1 MALSAEQI
9 LVIRNYVT
17 ELQRTNPSGWVKDL
31 TSAMDQFDV
40 SPSMLQEAYPD
51 ISVSEIQNAYN
62 QSNPTGKFSTSRPQ
76 PELKPEPQPEPEPEP
91 QPSVSEQNIR
101 DVYQRYLN
109 RSPNAT
115 ELQGWLDYSKTNSPE
130 QTANAFLAGARDE
143 LTSVTQQGY
152 QAALNRAPTEA
163 EVRALVDYAI
173 ENGAQAAVDKFN
185 TDVQAELN
193 RARQPEP
200 EPQPVSA
207 VDNIKRQLRAQYDAV
222 VAQQPSLKYKF
233 EDRLDSIF
241 QTQAETLADA
251 GITDIT
257 QVGRKFDYGF
267 DDAAPPRNYSGGFGG
282 TDGVLTPVVTYR
294 MYLIDKRTG
303 KRLETSESS
312 PLQIADDQE
321 TPVTIFDN
329 QPADQVKLPPT
340 QIWGSP
346 EFAGGRDMFNV
357 VFNDQNQP
365 VFLPVWEPLGD
376 NKDFGDFVLASVRF
390 LLPFYIPILGEALH
404 STAFGQAIGATA
416 STVLAGGATGAIIA
430 DAAGGDPL
438 KGFVSG
444 AVGSFTSTTYANQV
458 GKALGIVNDAAAT
471 IVGNGI
477 INSLMS
483 GVQAEVLG
491 GDVGESMLAGF
502 GFGAITANPAEIAN
516 LLVGG
521 EENLAFLVRNTNL
534 SVENLQ
540 NIITTSVANSLVTE
554 MRGGNFVDALGEN
567 LLVGGV
573 STSAGNQIRDLIGNN
588 LSPQARESLVTI
600 GRGAVDVGVRAE
612 LNNQN
617 VRLALENAAPY
628 IFTAGAVSYQ
638 QTLDAINRQPKLAS
652 LPEQSKLLLATL
664 DTGTLNDATNSLEAD
679 VINSFAQQIQE
690 LPDITVTAKRTILD
704 DALKLGVDVW
714 DRMSSF
720 LGEYANYQKDQVVRS
735 IIGLTNVTQ
744 SIYGVAGGGPEG
756 LLAGNIQAL
765 DRVKQSLNQL
775 LSAEA
780 IQDRASSLRILREAE
795 NGGFLDQVL
804 SGFEAFVQDPAGYTS
819 EALGSVIPNLVVG
832 GVTSGASFVSRLL
845 PQIGVNI
852 ASTVGDVKNSIYE
865 AVFTQAKRAG
875 LSDVEAAALGTQ
887 AQDYGGANTDVM
899 GLAAAISAFTTM
911 FPGSFEQQI
920 VNQIAAKSAR
930 DVALRAG
937 TAALSESFQEG
948 VLAAQNA
955 ISQNFAINR
964 IPDPREQ
971 MIAEV
976 GEFTEAGRA
985 IREMINQTPWQRALT
1000 QGVWGQAVV
1009 DALSGGVVGAGA
1021 SLGLSAA
1028 DINQWAQENAVE
1040 RGDWELLDAPGKGS
1054 ELIVKNFFD
1063 PEVID
1068 VFVRE
1073 VGAQRL
1079 TGPDGDGAVETETPL
1094 LTGPTDQEV
1103 IDVTDIT
1110 GDQDVIDVTD
1120 ISPPPDIPPA
1130 PPEVITP
1137 EPNPIPQPEPQPEP
1151 EPEPSPTT
1159 PAVNLQEQ
1167 VASILS
1173 QNLNDL
1179 QLNLQE
1185 VNLMVQSTMQQLDAA
1200 QTELQ
1205 NLIDSGDLDTLSRAE
1220 LTQIESNL
1228 NNLMTAAETALQDL
1242 VLTETKIDQ
1251 IVAVQGKPVSDQEA
1265 QTIIEQGGLPEP
1277 DAPDFE
1283 RFPRVDIVPAQDL
1296 APAPE
1301 PQPEP
1306 DVTRP
1311 PPITPVDVEAAEPS
1325 VPPTTEP
1332 ETGPPLALEPSPDEP
1347 PPEGTVLPTPE
1358 VDLVV
1363 PPDGEEEPL
1372 PEEEP
1377 PAEEDEV
1384 TPLRPIL
1391 IFEQPGERPNLP
1403 FSPRVTGEA
1412 LASIL
1417 GAKKPLFAGDPEKQR
1432 AVWNKRSL
1440 KLLSEAL
1447 RL

>member
-17 ELQRTNPSGWVKDL
+17 ELQRINPSGWVKDL

-40 SPSMLQEAYPD
+40 SPSMLQEAYSD
-51 ISVSEIQNAYN
+51 ISVSEIQSAYN

-76 PELKPEPQPEPEPEP
+76 PQPQPQPQPKPEPQP
-91 QPSVSEQNIR
+91 QP
-101 DVYQRYLN
+101 
-109 RSPNAT
+109 A
-115 ELQGWLDYSKTNSPE
+115 
-130 QTANAFLAGARDE
+130 
-143 LTSVTQQGY
+143 
-152 QAALNRAPTEA
+152 
-163 EVRALVDYAI
+163 
-173 ENGAQAAVDKFN
+173 
-185 TDVQAELN
+185 
-193 RARQPEP
+193 
-200 EPQPVSA
+200 SA

-222 VAQQPSLKYKF
+222 VAQQPQLKYKF
-233 EDRLDSIF
+233 EDRLDRIF
-241 QTQAETLADA
+241 EGQAQMLADA

-257 QVGRKFDYGF
+257 QVGRKFEYLGGEG
-267 DDAAPPRNYSGGFGG
+267 ALPPRNYSGGFGG
-282 TDGVLTPVVTYR
+282 TNVGMEWLPVSLGSS
-294 MYLIDKRTG
+294 YLIDKRTG
-303 KRLETSESS
+303 KKLELDKSYEGNF
-312 PLQIADDQE
+312 QIQPEVYENIPNLIAN
-321 TPVTIFDN
+321 T
-329 QPADQVKLPPT
+329 PADQVKTPNI
-340 QIWGSP
+340 QYWGRAQLGS
-346 EFAGGRDMFNV
+346 GIDIFNV
-357 VFNDQNQP
+357 VFNDQDQP
-365 VFLPVWEPLGD
+365 VFIPTWSPGREGSF
-376 NKDFGDFVLASVRF
+376 KDFIIASAKF
-390 LLPFYIPILGEALH
+390 LLPFYIPVLGEALH

-416 STVLAGGATGAIIA
+416 SNVLAGGATGAIIA

-444 AVGSFTSTTYANQV
+444 AVGSFTSTTYANEV

-540 NIITTSVANSLVTE
+540 NIITTSAANSLITE
-554 MRGGNFVDALGEN
+554 MRGGNFADALGEN
-567 LLVGGV
+567 LLAGGI

-679 VINSFAQQIQE
+679 VINSFVENVQNPE
-690 LPDITVTAKRTILD
+690 NLPYLIGNITVSAQRTILD
-704 DALKLGVDVW
+704 DALKLAMDVW

-720 LGEYANYQKDQVVRS
+720 LGQYANYQKDQVVRS

-744 SIYGVAGGGPEG
+744 SIYGIAGAGPEG
-756 LLAGNIQAL
+756 LLAGDIQAL
-765 DRVKQSLNQL
+765 DQVKQSLNQL

-780 IQDRASSLRILREAE
+780 IQDRAASLRILKEAE

-819 EALGSVIPNLVVG
+819 EALGSVIPNLVVA

-875 LSDVEAAALGTQ
+875 LSDVEATALGTQ
-887 AQDYGGANTDVM
+887 AQDYGGANTDM
-899 GLAAAISAFTTM
+899 MALAATISAATTV
-911 FPGSFEQQI
+911 FPGSFEQQLI
-920 VNQIAAKSAR
+920 KQIAAKSAR

-937 TAALSESFQEG
+937 TASLIEAGTEG
-948 VLAAQNA
+948 VLSTQNA
-955 ISQNFAINR
+955 IAQNLAVNR

-971 MIAEV
+971 MIREV
-976 GEFTEAGRA
+976 GENTEAGRA

-1040 RGDWELLDAPGKGS
+1040 RGDWEVLDAPGKGS

-1120 ISPPPDIPPA
+1120 IEPTPSAPDSPP
-1130 PPEVITP
+1130 VITQPVDVTP
-1137 EPNPIPQPEPQPEP
+1137 E
-1151 EPEPSPTT
+1151 TT

-1242 VLTETKIDQ
+1242 ALTETKIDQ

-1283 RFPRVDIVPAQDL
+1283 PFPRVDIVPAQDL

-1301 PQPEP
+1301 SQPQPQPEP
-1306 DVTRP
+1306 DFTRP
-1311 PPITPVDVEAAEPS
+1311 SPITPVDVEAAEPS

-1332 ETGPPLALEPSPDEP
+1332 EGRPPLALEPSPDEP

-1432 AVWNKRSL
+1432 DVWNKRSL

>member
-40 SPSMLQEAYPD
+40 SPSMLQEAYSD
-51 ISVSEIQNAYN
+51 INVSEIQSAYN

-76 PELKPEPQPEPEPEP
+76 PQPQPEPEPEP

-185 TDVQAELN
+185 TDAQAELD

-200 EPQPVSA
+200 QPQPASA
-207 VDNIKRQLRAQYDAV
+207 VDNIKRQLRLQYDAV
-222 VAQQPSLKYKF
+222 VAQQPQLKYKF
-233 EDRLDSIF
+233 EDRLDRIF
-241 QTQAETLADA
+241 EGQAQMLADA

-257 QVGRKFDYGF
+257 QVGRKFEYLGGEG
-267 DDAAPPRNYSGGFGG
+267 AGPPRNYSGGFGG
-282 TDGVLTPVVTYR
+282 TNVGGEWLPVSLGSS
-294 MYLIDKRTG
+294 YLIDKRTG
-303 KRLETSESS
+303 KKLELDKSYEGNF
-312 PLQIADDQE
+312 QIEPEVYENIPNLIAN
-321 TPVTIFDN
+321 T
-329 QPADQVKLPPT
+329 PADQVKTPNI
-340 QIWGSP
+340 QYWGRAQLGS
-346 EFAGGRDMFNV
+346 GIDIFNV
-357 VFNDQNQP
+357 VFNDQDQP
-365 VFLPVWEPLGD
+365 VFIPTWSPGREGSF
-376 NKDFGDFVLASVRF
+376 KDFIIASAKF
-390 LLPFYIPILGEALH
+390 LLPFYIPVLGEALH

-416 STVLAGGATGAIIA
+416 SNVLAGGATGAIIA

-444 AVGSFTSTTYANQV
+444 AVGSFTSTTYANEV
-458 GKALGIVNDAAAT
+458 GKAVGIANDAAAT

-502 GFGAITANPAEIAN
+502 GVGAITANPAEIAN

-573 STSAGNQIRDLIGNN
+573 STSAGNQIRNLIGEN

-664 DTGTLNDATNSLEAD
+664 DTGTVSDASNGLEQE
-679 VINSFAQQIQE
+679 VFNSFVRQVTE
-690 LPDITVTAKRTILD
+690 LPNIEVRAKRTILD
-704 DALKLGVDVW
+704 DALKLGMDVW

-744 SIYGVAGGGPEG
+744 SIYGIAGGGPEG
-756 LLAGNIQAL
+756 GLATNIQAL

-780 IQDRASSLRILREAE
+780 IQDRASSLRILKEAE

-865 AVFTQAKRAG
+865 AVFKQAKRAG
-875 LSDVEAAALGTQ
+875 LSDVEATALGTE
-887 AQDYGGANTDVM
+887 AQDYGGANTDM
-899 GLAAAISAFTTM
+899 MALAATISAATTM
-911 FPGSFEQQI
+911 FPGSFEVQI

-937 TAALSESFQEG
+937 TASLIEAGTEG
-948 VLAAQNA
+948 VLSTQNA
-955 ISQNFAINR
+955 IAQNLAVNR

-971 MIAEV
+971 MIREV
-976 GEFTEAGRA
+976 GENTEAGRA

-1040 RGDWELLDAPGKGS
+1040 RGDWEVLDAPGKGS

-1079 TGPDGDGAVETETPL
+1079 PSPDPL
-1094 LTGPTDQEV
+1094 ALPAPS
-1103 IDVTDIT
+1103 
-1110 GDQDVIDVTD
+1110 DQDVIDVTD
-1120 ISPPPDIPPA
+1120 IEPTPPA
-1130 PPEVITP
+1130 PVSPPVITQPVDVTP
-1137 EPNPIPQPEPQPEP
+1137 EPTPIVQPQPQ
-1151 EPEPSPTT
+1151 PSPTT

-1173 QNLNDL
+1173 QNLNNL

-1200 QTELQ
+1200 QNELQ
-1205 NLIDSGDLDTLSRAE
+1205 NLINSGDLDTLSRAE

-1242 VLTETKIDQ
+1242 ALTETKIDQ

-1277 DAPDFE
+1277 DVPDFKP
-1283 RFPRVDIVPAQDL
+1283 FPRVDIVPAQDL

-1301 PQPEP
+1301 PQPQPQPEP
-1306 DVTRP
+1306 DFTRP
-1311 PPITPVDVEAAEPS
+1311 PPITPVDVEAAEPT

-1332 ETGPPLALEPSPDEP
+1332 EGRPPLVLQPSLDEP
-1347 PPEGTVLPTPE
+1347 PPEGTVLPAPE

-1391 IFEQPGERPNLP
+1391 IFEQPGERPNIP
-1403 FSPRVTGEA
+1403 FSSRVTGEA

-1417 GAKKPLFAGDPEKQR
+1417 GAKAPIFAGDPEKQR

>member
-17 ELQRTNPSGWVKDL
+17 ELQRTNPNNWVNDL
-31 TSAMDQFDV
+31 AAAMDQFDV
-40 SPSMLQEAYPD
+40 SPSMLQEAYSD
-51 ISVSEIQNAYN
+51 ISVSQIQDTYN
-62 QSNPTGKFSTSRPQ
+62 QSRPSGKFSTARPQ
-76 PELKPEPQPEPEPEP
+76 DVGPPSPTTTAPPPPPQEKITIRPEAIQNIEQPATTPTIQQDPTLVTVQAQQPQPQP
-91 QPSVSEQNIR
+91 QP
-101 DVYQRYLN
+101 
-109 RSPNAT
+109 A
-115 ELQGWLDYSKTNSPE
+115 
-130 QTANAFLAGARDE
+130 
-143 LTSVTQQGY
+143 
-152 QAALNRAPTEA
+152 
-163 EVRALVDYAI
+163 
-173 ENGAQAAVDKFN
+173 
-185 TDVQAELN
+185 
-193 RARQPEP
+193 
-200 EPQPVSA
+200 SA
-207 VDNIKRQLRAQYDAV
+207 VNNIKRQLRAQYDAV
-222 VAQQPSLKYKF
+222 VAQQPQLKYKF
-233 EDRLDSIF
+233 EDRLDRIF
-241 QTQAETLADA
+241 EGQAQMLADA

-257 QVGRKFDYGF
+257 QVGRKFEYLGGEG
-267 DDAAPPRNYSGGFGG
+267 AGPPRNYSGGLGG
-282 TDGVLTPVVTYR
+282 TDVGMEWLPVSLGSS
-294 MYLIDKRTG
+294 YLIDKRTG
-303 KRLETSESS
+303 KKLELDKSYEGNF
-312 PLQIADDQE
+312 QIEPEVYENIPNLSAN
-321 TPVTIFDN
+321 T
-329 QPADQVKLPPT
+329 PADQVKTPNI
-340 QIWGSP
+340 QYWGRAQLGS
-346 EFAGGRDMFNV
+346 GIDIFNV
-357 VFNDQNQP
+357 VFNDQDQP
-365 VFLPVWEPLGD
+365 VFIPTWSPGREGSF
-376 NKDFGDFVLASVRF
+376 KDFIIASAKF
-390 LLPFYIPILGEALH
+390 LLPFYIPVLGEALH

-416 STVLAGGATGAIIA
+416 SNVIAGGATGAIIA

-483 GVQAEVLG
+483 GVQAELLG

-540 NIITTSVANSLVTE
+540 NIITTSAANSLITE
-554 MRGGNFVDALGEN
+554 MRGGNFVNALGEN
-567 LLVGGV
+567 LLAGGI
-573 STSAGNQIRDLIGNN
+573 STSAGNQIRDLIGKN

-638 QTLDAINRQPKLAS
+638 QTLDAINNQPKLAS
-652 LPEQSKLLLATL
+652 LPENSKLLLATL

-720 LGEYANYQKDQVVRS
+720 LGEYARYQKDQVVRS

-744 SIYGVAGGGPEG
+744 SIYGIAGGGPEG
-756 LLAGNIQAL
+756 GLATNIQAL

-780 IQDRASSLRILREAE
+780 IQDRASSLRILKEAE

-875 LSDVEAAALGTQ
+875 LSDVEATALGTQ
-887 AQDYGGANTDVM
+887 AQAYGGANTDRM
-899 GLAAAISAFTTM
+899 ALAATISAATTM
-911 FPGSFEQQI
+911 FPGSFEVQI

-937 TAALSESFQEG
+937 TAGLIEAGQEG
-948 VLAAQNA
+948 VLSAQNA
-955 ISQNFAINR
+955 ISQNLAVNR

-971 MIAEV
+971 MIREV
-976 GEFTEAGRA
+976 GENTEAGRA

-1009 DALSGGVVGAGA
+1009 DALAAGTTGVGL
-1021 SLGLSAA
+1021 SLGLSAS
-1028 DINQWAQENAVE
+1028 DISQWAQENAVE

-1079 TGPDGDGAVETETPL
+1079 PSPDPL
-1094 LTGPTDQEV
+1094 ALPAPS
-1103 IDVTDIT
+1103 
-1110 GDQDVIDVTD
+1110 DQDVIDVTD
-1120 ISPPPDIPPA
+1120 IEPTPSAPVSPPVVTPPVVT
-1130 PPEVITP
+1130 PPVVTPPVVTPPVDVTP
-1137 EPNPIPQPEPQPEP
+1137 EPTPIVQPQPQ
-1151 EPEPSPTT
+1151 PSPTT

-1200 QTELQ
+1200 QNELQ
-1205 NLIDSGDLDTLSRAE
+1205 NLINSGDLDTLSRAE

-1242 VLTETKIDQ
+1242 ALTETKIDQ

-1283 RFPRVDIVPAQDL
+1283 PFPRVDIVPAQDL

-1301 PQPEP
+1301 PQPDP
-1306 DVTRP
+1306 TRP

-1332 ETGPPLALEPSPDEP
+1332 EGRPPLVLQPSPDEP

-1358 VDLVV
+1358 ADLVV
-1363 PPDGEEEPL
+1363 PPDGEERPL

-1377 PAEEDEV
+1377 PAEKDEV
-1384 TPLRPIL
+1384 TPLRPVL
-1391 IFEQPGERPNLP
+1391 IFEQPGERPNIP
-1403 FSPRVTGEA
+1403 FSSRVTGEA

-1417 GAKKPLFAGDPEKQR
+1417 GAKEPIFAGDPEKQR